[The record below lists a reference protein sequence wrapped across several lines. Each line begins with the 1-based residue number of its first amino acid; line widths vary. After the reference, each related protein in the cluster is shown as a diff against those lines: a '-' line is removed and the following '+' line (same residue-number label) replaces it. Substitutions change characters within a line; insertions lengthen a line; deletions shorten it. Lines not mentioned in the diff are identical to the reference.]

1 MRKIAFILA
10 VACALGHVICVV
22 ALFVI
27 LSSQDAKLAIS
38 ALLFFEVLVIFAS
51 WLLIT
56 ALKTWSDR

>member
-10 VACALGHVICVV
+10 VACALCHLICVA

-27 LSSQDAKLAIS
+27 LSSHDARLAIS
-38 ALLFFEVLVIFAS
+38 MLVFFEVLVIFAS